1 MLLTSCSPGKD
12 ADCVSFPEAT
22 QPETDIYSACMLS
35 KKKGGEEHFKPG
47 ETTSWMSWIDWS
59 LPSQLPEELVAL
71 AGVKERE

>member
-1 MLLTSCSPGKD
+1 MQIVLVFQKQRNQRLT
-12 ADCVSFPEAT
+12 FT
-22 QPETDIYSACMLS
+22 QPACCQ